1 MIPAGHLPIL
11 LSMSALLLTGSLA
24 LSPPKFTK
32 VPKDIIS
39 TSGGVASFVCQATGD
54 PKPRVTWNKNGKS
67 MSSQRIEKIEFDGGA
82 GVVLRILPLRAPQDE
97 DIYGCVAENSEGKVS
112 VQAKLSII
120 SEDLL
125 PAGFPKIEKNPQ
137 LKVVSRTTSNGR
149 IKQLRSGALQIDNAE
164 DSDEGKYECMASNV
178 EGVRHSSYS
187 RLYVRDPRVYPEER
201 IIPPHFSI
209 IPPAT
214 QEIVPGS
221 SANLTCVAA
230 GSPMP
235 CVKWMLNSEDL
246 TPEDDYLDG
255 SSILK
260 LKDILESANYTC
272 VVKSILGIIK
282 ANTQIIVKSLPK
294 PPTFLVLIETTA
306 TSITI
311 AWDNGSLEPVSHY
324 IIEYSAKSPES
335 KFKAMDPITTTR
347 YSIRGLSPNTD
358 YEIRVSAFNAIGQ
371 GPPSDPVE
379 ATTLKQAN

>member
-137 LKVVSRTTSNGR
+137 LKVVSRTCTATMTCTVSGNPHPEITWFKNFVPIDPSTSNGR

-187 RLYVRDPRVYPEER
+187 RLYVRDPRVYPE
-201 IIPPHFSI
+201 
-209 IPPAT
+209 
-214 QEIVPGS
+214 
-221 SANLTCVAA
+221 
-230 GSPMP
+230 
-235 CVKWMLNSEDL
+235 
-246 TPEDDYLDG
+246 
-255 SSILK
+255 
-260 LKDILESANYTC
+260 
-272 VVKSILGIIK
+272 
-282 ANTQIIVKSLPK
+282 
-294 PPTFLVLIETTA
+294 
-306 TSITI
+306 
-311 AWDNGSLEPVSHY
+311 
-324 IIEYSAKSPES
+324 
-335 KFKAMDPITTTR
+335 
-347 YSIRGLSPNTD
+347 
-358 YEIRVSAFNAIGQ
+358 
-371 GPPSDPVE
+371 
-379 ATTLKQAN
+379 